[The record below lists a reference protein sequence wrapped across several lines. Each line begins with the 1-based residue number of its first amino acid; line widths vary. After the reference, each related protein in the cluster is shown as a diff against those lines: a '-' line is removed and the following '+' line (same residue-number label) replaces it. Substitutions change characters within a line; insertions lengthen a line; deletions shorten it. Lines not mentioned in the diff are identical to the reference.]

1 MSRAGAPRAQAPR
14 IRVLGGGVKQSS
26 SILAVGINLHE
37 VLLLSKSHA
46 FGFEVEASKKQSA
59 SSF

>member
-1 MSRAGAPRAQAPR
+1 M
-14 IRVLGGGVKQSS
+14 LGGGVKQSS

-46 FGFEVEASKKQSA
+46 FGIEVEASKKQSA